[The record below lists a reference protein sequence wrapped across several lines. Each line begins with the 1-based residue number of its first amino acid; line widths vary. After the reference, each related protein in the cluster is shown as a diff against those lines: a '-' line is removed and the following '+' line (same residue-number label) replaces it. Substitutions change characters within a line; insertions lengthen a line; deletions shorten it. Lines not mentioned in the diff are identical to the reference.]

1 VALIEGLPQHWFMG
15 LSTEKPSPP
24 VLAPSRTMGQ
34 LTSLR
39 WSEAVHSRRSDPATD
54 APATV
59 GVLSTGVSAPS
70 TSTPE
75 CDHLRPAVGMS
86 RMPVFAANRIA
97 ERVPHT
103 EKAAQFQSAAFRMDR
118 HELVPLQTGTYRG

>member
-1 VALIEGLPQHWFMG
+1 MGEAVASPSKQIRMKNFVALMEGLPQHWFMG

-24 VLAPSRTMGQ
+24 VLAPSRTMRQ
-34 LTSLR
+34 LISLR
-39 WSEAVHSRRSDPATD
+39 RSEAVHSRRSDPATD

-70 TSTPE
+70 TSTLE

-97 ERVPHT
+97 ERVP
-103 EKAAQFQSAAFRMDR
+103 
-118 HELVPLQTGTYRG
+118 